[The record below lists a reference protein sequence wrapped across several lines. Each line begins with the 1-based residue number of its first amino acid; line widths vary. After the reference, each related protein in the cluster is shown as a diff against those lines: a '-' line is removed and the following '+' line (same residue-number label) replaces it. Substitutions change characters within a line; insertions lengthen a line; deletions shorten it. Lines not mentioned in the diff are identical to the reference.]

1 MAVVK
6 QRVKFFKRISWS
18 QFGIAEKADI
28 QQDNCRISA
37 EHILCIFIVNS
48 LMVLY
53 SFGDRE
59 VAKQA
64 EL

>member
-28 QQDNCRISA
+28 QQDNCRIFA